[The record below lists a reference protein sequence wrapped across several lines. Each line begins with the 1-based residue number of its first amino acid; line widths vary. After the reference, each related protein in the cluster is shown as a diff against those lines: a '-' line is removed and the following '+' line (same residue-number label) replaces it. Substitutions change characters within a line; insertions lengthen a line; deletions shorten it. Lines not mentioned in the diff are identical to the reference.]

1 MISARC
7 LRAHSLPLYS
17 KLDDCLKYN
26 YCMLCYLLNGYDV
39 LQAIRECGCLRAPE
53 PYACGDLALGGSY
66 LLMEHMPF
74 IPFGQSIPDG

>member
-1 MISARC
+1 
-7 LRAHSLPLYS
+7 
-17 KLDDCLKYN
+17 
-26 YCMLCYLLNGYDV
+26 MLCYLLNGYDV

-74 IPFGQSIPDG
+74 IPFGQSIPDGQLLLLHTFDISCSCNVKH